1 MAMQVRDGMNQIVV
15 TIGPGHTLREAARR
29 MAEHNVGAAVVFDLD
44 QHGPGIFTERD
55 LLRASGDGQDID
67 IELVGDH
74 LSGQLTYAHTDWPLE
89 RAAEQMVR
97 GAFRH
102 IVVLEGSEVVGILSM
117 RDIVRCWTTEP
128 ATSETAPG

>member
-128 ATSETAPG
+128 ATPETTPG

>member
-55 LLRASGDGQDID
+55 LLRATGDGQDID

-128 ATSETAPG
+128 ATPETTPG